1 MTNGER
7 GFTLVEL
14 LIATAITGLIVSLL
28 SMAVYYV
35 VTIPEY
41 GNDRVTALHELQ
53 NAAHWINLDG
63 QMAENATGGDELV
76 LTLPDDSSISYTLAG
91 TDLIRT
97 TSTSNMT
104 LARNITSVNF
114 SIQDRYINMN
124 INSSPAGRWGV
135 SENETYK
142 ICLRPSEEPA

>member
-1 MTNGER
+1 MMKEEQ

-14 LIATAITGLIVSLL
+14 LIAIAIMGSIFSVLGE
-28 SMAVYYV
+28 AFHQA

-41 GNDRVTALHELQ
+41 GNDKVTAMHELQ
-53 NAAHWINLDG
+53 NVAHWVNLDG
-63 QMAENATGGDELV
+63 QMAENATGGNGLV

-91 TDLIRT
+91 TDLVR
-97 TSTSNMT
+97 STGTVERT

-114 SIQDRYINMN
+114 SVENRYITMD
-124 INSSPAGRWGV
+124 ITSSPAGRWGV

-142 ICLRPSEEPA
+142 IYLRTAEG

>member
-1 MTNGER
+1 MMKGQQ

-14 LIATAITGLIVSLL
+14 LIATAIMGVIFSGLGEALHQ
-28 SMAVYYV
+28 V

-53 NAAHWINLDG
+53 NVAHWVNLDG
-63 QMAENATGGDELV
+63 QMAQSATGGDELV

-91 TDLIRT
+91 TDLVR
-97 TSTSNMT
+97 STGTINRT
-104 LARNITSVNF
+104 LANNITTINF
-114 SIQDRYINMN
+114 SVQDRYITMD
-124 INSSPAGRWGV
+124 ITSSPAGRWGV

-142 ICLRPSEEPA
+142 VYLRPTEG